1 MTLAKP
7 VDRETYARHTRNKLM
22 MNPTSATA
30 AAAVASIPQLNP
42 YAQYGLSMNLPT
54 ALAYQP
60 FVLPNVN
67 QLQPQN
73 FSTASHVQQQQSP
86 GMRLLDNTLVTFSF

>member
-30 AAAVASIPQLNP
+30 AAAAVASIPTLNP
-42 YAQYGLSMNLPT
+42 YAQYLNLPT

-67 QLQPQN
+67 PLSPQN
-73 FSTASHVQQQQSP
+73 FSTANHAQQPSP
-86 GMRLLDNTLVTFSF
+86 GIR